1 VPPTCKLKQHR
12 IGKVI
17 PDTATLAR
25 VYEMFAASDRLAEAF
40 EELKEKLEDESEA
53 PIKVPE
59 ALDTQIKKQFEQHP
73 DITWHRALRL
83 IVDPNALEDETD
95 KEDDEEDGEDLSDE

>member
-1 VPPTCKLKQHR
+1 V
-12 IGKVI
+12 
-17 PDTATLAR
+17 
-25 VYEMFAASDRLAEAF
+25 FAASDRLAEAF

-59 ALDTQIKKQFEQHP
+59 DLDTQIRKQFEQHP

-83 IVDPNALEDETD
+83 IVDPNTLEDETG
-95 KEDDEEDGEDLSDE
+95 KEDDEEADELKR